1 MNSSITYKKF
11 LELKGKEIN
20 LSDFQDLLESSS
32 RGNTIFVQWETNEG
46 NLDYYEMYWD
56 ASKYVGGDAGGSDTK
71 AAEGMFN
78 IQCKGV
84 NGKWRTLDLQTVV
97 KCRFEN
103 QLYKIK

>member
-1 MNSSITYKKF
+1 MNSNSIHNK
-11 LELKGKEIN
+11 LIQLKGKEIS
-20 LSDFQDLLESSS
+20 LSEFQDLLESSS
-32 RGNTIFVQWETNEG
+32 RKNTIFVQWETNEG
-46 NLDYYEMYWD
+46 NVDYYEMFWD

-71 AAEGMFN
+71 AEEGMFN

-84 NGKWRTLDLQTVV
+84 NGKWRTLDLQTVI